1 MAGGGHQVPAEQR
14 RLGRGPDRLQ
24 HGRERRGA
32 GQRGDQRRAGRVGA
46 ARLRPLARPGGWAAT
61 SGMCALAVVLV
72 IPVALPILAGYALA
86 ALHAVA
92 RRHPTVA
99 VEPS

>member
-1 MAGGGHQVPAEQR
+1 
-14 RLGRGPDRLQ
+14 
-24 HGRERRGA
+24 
-32 GQRGDQRRAGRVGA
+32 
-46 ARLRPLARPGGWAAT
+46 
-61 SGMCALAVVLV
+61 MCALAVVLV